1 MYGVTINIYYLQKR
15 KLFPLHG
22 AVGSLRN
29 GKNFV
34 LLGSKDS
41 LINRKKFA
49 KLTPGNF
56 LFSQNIG
63 KNFLTY

>member
-49 KLTPGNF
+49 KFTPGNF
-56 LFSQNIG
+56 LFSKNIG